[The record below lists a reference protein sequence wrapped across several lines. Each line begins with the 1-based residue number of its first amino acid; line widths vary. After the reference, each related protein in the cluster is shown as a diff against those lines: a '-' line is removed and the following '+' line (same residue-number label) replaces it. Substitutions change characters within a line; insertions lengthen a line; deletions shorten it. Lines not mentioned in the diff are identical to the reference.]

1 MSTLQSRKSSQSLY
15 HRSHTFRVDL
25 RPPSRHRLSRLQ
37 VPGPVTVWPLAR
49 RAQVPLSAQFPRRRC
64 LRFRDRTWLG
74 KKSRAHPSNPD
85 DEKPGG
91 RYCATLKV

>member
-37 VPGPVTVWPLAR
+37 VPGPVTAWPLAR
-49 RAQVPLSAQFPRRRC
+49 RAQVPLSA
-64 LRFRDRTWLG
+64 TWLG